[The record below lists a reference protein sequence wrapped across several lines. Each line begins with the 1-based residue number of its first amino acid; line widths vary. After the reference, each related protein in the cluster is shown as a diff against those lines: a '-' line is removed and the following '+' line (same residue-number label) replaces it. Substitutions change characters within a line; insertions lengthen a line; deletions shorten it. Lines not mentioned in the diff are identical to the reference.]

1 MLNERG
7 NGLGPEG
14 GQDLGACRGGRQES
28 EERRI
33 MSTFTP
39 TARTRVKRL
48 PKRAAYDRDTV
59 FKILDEAFVCHVGF
73 VADGQP
79 FVIPTNFGRSGE
91 TIYLHGSAASRMLRT
106 LSEGLPVCVTVTLAD
121 GLVLAR
127 SAFHHSVNYRSVVVL
142 GTARLVDDPS
152 EKMEALR
159 LFTEHIMKGR
169 WEEIRWPTEQELKAT
184 TVLALPLEEVSAKVR
199 TGGPIDDEED
209 YSLPVWAGV
218 LPLPVVPAVPIADA
232 RLKAGTAVP
241 QYMKA
246 YRRGSGRQEQPSQM
260 KLEQV

>member
-1 MLNERG
+1 MN
-7 NGLGPEG
+7 
-14 GQDLGACRGGRQES
+14 
-28 EERRI
+28 
-33 MSTFTP
+33 TFTP
-39 TARTRVKRL
+39 TERTQVKRL
-48 PKRAAYDRDTV
+48 PKRGAYDRETV

-73 VADGQP
+73 VVEGQP

-91 TIYLHGSAASRMLRT
+91 TLYLHGSAASRMLRA
-106 LSEGLPVCVTVTLAD
+106 LSQGIPVCVTVTLTD

-142 GTARLVDDPS
+142 GTARLVEDPA

-169 WEEIRWPTEQELKAT
+169 WGDIRWPSEHEMKGT

-218 LPLPVVPAVPIADA
+218 LPLPVVPAEPIADA
-232 RLKAGTAVP
+232 RLKAGTEVP
-241 QYMKA
+241 GYMKS
-246 YRRGSGRQEQPSQM
+246 YRRG
-260 KLEQV
+260 